1 MGIENVTVGAGLT
14 VMVNVLDGPEQPS
27 ATGVT
32 VTVATTGVVPLLT
45 AVKEAIS
52 PVPLAANPIDMVL
65 LVHV

>member
-1 MGIENVTVGAGLT
+1 
-14 VMVNVLDGPEQPS
+14 MVNVLDGPEQPS